1 METIQQVK
9 SVSGK
14 NFPEKKIRAGAVVA
28 TIWANSAVNKDGEQV
43 SYKTISFERT
53 YKDKNNEW
61 QTTNSLRMNDL
72 PKATLVLTKAYEHLA
87 LSEKAVEEEA

>member
-1 METIQQVK
+1 METIQQIK

-14 NFPEKKIRAGAVVA
+14 NFPEKKIRAVSVVA
-28 TIWANSAVNKDGEQV
+28 TIWSNNAVNKDGETV

-72 PKATLVLTKAYEHLA
+72 PKANLVLTKAYEYLA
-87 LSEKAVEEEA
+87 LSDNIVEEEV